1 MNSNYYEIK
10 KNITL
15 KQFIIDFEK
24 SIKNHKVFT
33 AIKLDD
39 KKKIIGV
46 ITRGDLRRLIYKKDG
61 FKDRIDKYL
70 NLNPVVVKN
79 TELNNNLN
87 SLLSHKTKGK
97 IIDDIIVIN
106 EKKKFLEIIKYE
118 HIKDNFKYKNTCVI
132 GMGHIG
138 LPLSIFV
145 LKKFKNIIGYDN
157 NNNKIK
163 NIKKVKLDF
172 YEKNLNK
179 LLKNHLKTKR
189 LKLTNNLKNINSEI
203 YIICIGSII
212 SGNKISNSNLK
223 KLAQDLSGI
232 IKKNDLIILRGT
244 VSTSLSGIK
253 AK

>member
-10 KNITL
+10 NNIAL

-46 ITRGDLRRLIYKKDG
+46 ITRGDLRRLIYKKNG
-61 FKDRIDKYL
+61 FNDRIDKYL

-97 IIDDIIVIN
+97 IIDDIIVVN

-132 GMGHIG
+132 GM
-138 LPLSIFV
+138 
-145 LKKFKNIIGYDN
+145 
-157 NNNKIK
+157 
-163 NIKKVKLDF
+163 
-172 YEKNLNK
+172 
-179 LLKNHLKTKR
+179 
-189 LKLTNNLKNINSEI
+189 
-203 YIICIGSII
+203 
-212 SGNKISNSNLK
+212 
-223 KLAQDLSGI
+223 
-232 IKKNDLIILRGT
+232 
-244 VSTSLSGIK
+244 

>member
-61 FKDRIDKYL
+61 FNDRIDKYL

-97 IIDDIIVIN
+97 IIDDIIVVN
-106 EKKKFLEIIKYE
+106 EKKK
-118 HIKDNFKYKNTCVI
+118 
-132 GMGHIG
+132 
-138 LPLSIFV
+138 IFR
-145 LKKFKNIIGYDN
+145 
-157 NNNKIK
+157 
-163 NIKKVKLDF
+163 IKKIWTHKEYFKINVL
-172 YEKNLNK
+172 
-179 LLKNHLKTKR
+179 R
-189 LKLTNNLKNINSEI
+189 VIPMNIMNAET
-203 YIICIGSII
+203 
-212 SGNKISNSNLK
+212 
-223 KLAQDLSGI
+223 
-232 IKKNDLIILRGT
+232 RT
-244 VSTSLSGIK
+244 TS
-253 AK
+253 